1 MAETSGRLLSTLT
14 LALTMVIHLTNLT
27 IGRLLSTLTL
37 VRWMILIMLTAM
49 AVMELLPKIP
59 TPTRASIRTKPAVV
73 R

>member
-1 MAETSGRLLSTLT
+1 
-14 LALTMVIHLTNLT
+14 MVIHLTNLT

-59 TPTRASIRTKPAVV
+59 TPTRASIRTKPAAV
-73 R
+73 RLP